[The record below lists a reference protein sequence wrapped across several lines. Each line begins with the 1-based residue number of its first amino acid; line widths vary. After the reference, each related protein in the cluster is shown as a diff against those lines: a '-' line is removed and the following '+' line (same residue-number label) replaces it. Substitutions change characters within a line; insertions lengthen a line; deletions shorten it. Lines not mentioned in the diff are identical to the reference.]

1 MRTVRRQWA
10 GNRLEKMAQSGEDG
24 GSEHK
29 AGDEIPSV
37 VRPQGSGA
45 TLPLAPGLRTTL
57 DAADMSRRQSL
68 ASRRTVMIALIAIV
82 LGVVAAWIARLLML
96 LINVLTDLLF
106 YGNLDTALSDASL
119 HHGLVMSPTTAH
131 IGAWVIVMPAI
142 GGLIAGVMA
151 AARWGSRQIQGHG
164 IPEAM
169 IQILKHESNIAPRV
183 TWLKPL
189 SAVFTIGTGG
199 PFGAEGPII
208 STGGA
213 LGSVV
218 GQLIHVTA
226 EERKTLLAA
235 GAAAG
240 MAAVFGAP
248 VSSLAMAVELLLF
261 EFRPRSL
268 IPVALATATAT
279 GIRYAA
285 FGPQAVFEM
294 PPVSEPDLWAL
305 GVYTAIGGIVGYA
318 SIWVTKAVFF
328 AEDMFGKTRIPW
340 VWWPALGGLIAGLI
354 GFYFPRTMGVGYD
367 QIDAILSGHLA
378 FGTLLALGVF
388 KFLAWAIALGS
399 NTSGGTLAPLFI
411 TGGSMGAVLGI
422 GFAALAPQFGI
433 DPRIAAIVGM
443 GAIFAGS
450 ARAMLTSVIFCFE
463 TTRQVPA
470 LLPLLGGCA
479 LAYLVSALFM
489 RNTIMTEKIIGRG
502 VRVPGE
508 FVADFLE
515 EITVKEA
522 CNCPAVSLRTSQT
535 VGEARDFLRS
545 GVAGSEHHG
554 YPLLN
559 DAGHPCGTLLRREFM
574 EDQKLD
580 PERTLGTLP
589 RLDLIAVNE
598 EDSLRVA
605 SDIMSAHDMARL
617 VVHAAGDRARIIGIL
632 TRHDVLSAQARR
644 VHEDRDEARTLRFRA
659 ARPGS

>member
-1 MRTVRRQWA
+1 
-10 GNRLEKMAQSGEDG
+10 
-24 GSEHK
+24 
-29 AGDEIPSV
+29 
-37 VRPQGSGA
+37 
-45 TLPLAPGLRTTL
+45 
-57 DAADMSRRQSL
+57 MSRRQSL

-328 AEDMFGKTRIPW
+328 AEDMFGKTHIPW